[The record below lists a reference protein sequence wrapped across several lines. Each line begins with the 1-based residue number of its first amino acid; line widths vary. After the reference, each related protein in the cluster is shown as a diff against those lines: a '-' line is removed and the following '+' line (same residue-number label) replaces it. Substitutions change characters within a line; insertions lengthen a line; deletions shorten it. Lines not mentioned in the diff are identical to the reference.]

1 MKQKGLRTC
10 NFLKILSSVILNF
23 KFNMF
28 LFSTTWNSPRWG
40 WWLHPWPFGQGGQWP
55 QCTTFR
61 RFEELRLRRLW
72 QHRRFSQ
79 LPSLGK
85 RGKRT
90 GLRLP
95 QRMGTTLPEIGRHL
109 WSRRQR
115 RRLRRKKDYY
125 LSPIH
130 TSQKSG
136 GRLKLKPNKILFK
149 VLLPTPHQ
157 MICAHT
163 RQII

>member
-1 MKQKGLRTC
+1 M
-10 NFLKILSSVILNF
+10 LKYYYQWQQILNWIRF
-23 KFNMF
+23 FY
-28 LFSTTWNSPRWG
+28 STTWNSPRRG
-40 WWLHPWPFGQGGQWP
+40 WWLHPWPFGQGRQWP

-95 QRMGTTLPEIGRHL
+95 QRMGTTLPETGRHL

-115 RRLRRKKDYY
+115 RRLSRKKEYY

-136 GRLKLKPNKILFK
+136 GRLKLKPKKFYSKFFFPHHIKWFARTHVKLFS
-149 VLLPTPHQ
+149 T
-157 MICAHT
+157 T
-163 RQII
+163 T